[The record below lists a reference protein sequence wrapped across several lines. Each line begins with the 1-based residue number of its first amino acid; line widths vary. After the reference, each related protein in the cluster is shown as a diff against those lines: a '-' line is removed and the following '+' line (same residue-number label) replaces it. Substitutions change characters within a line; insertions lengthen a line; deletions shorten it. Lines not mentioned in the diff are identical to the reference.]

1 MKKIAL
7 AFVLATGLSTNAFAY
22 RSGDSV
28 CASYSGGHNWCGVVV
43 SDTGGKNIQVAIQRV
58 KIKSNMLDIQQIFM
72 GIVPVGS
79 ICMTGVQ
86 IPQFGYLARALIK

>member
-58 KIKSNMLDIQQIFM
+58 KIKSNM
-72 GIVPVGS
+72 
-79 ICMTGVQ
+79 
-86 IPQFGYLARALIK
+86 FGYPTNLYGDCAGGQHLYDGSTNTTVWVPRSCLD